1 MKIRP
6 SAPTEAIASSRAS
19 AMLSPVTAAAALV
32 VAVVVVPFAVV
43 AVVAVVAA
51 VAVVAVVAVV
61 VPEPVELVG
70 EAASMVKAA
79 DAVPLSDK
87 TFMVCE
93 PSERVSR

>member
-43 AVVAVVAA
+43 AVVAA

-87 TFMVCE
+87 TFIVCE